1 MSRFKG
7 RKIVAKCT
15 IIVINTNNWLNKWNL
30 FLVICKIVENR
41 VEQGEIEMENLK
53 RMVESEID
61 QTRNYIEEVR
71 QELNNVLK
79 RKAEDRELDNLAR
92 IVETKAAAD

>member
-1 MSRFKG
+1 
-7 RKIVAKCT
+7 
-15 IIVINTNNWLNKWNL
+15 
-30 FLVICKIVENR
+30 
-41 VEQGEIEMENLK
+41 MENLK